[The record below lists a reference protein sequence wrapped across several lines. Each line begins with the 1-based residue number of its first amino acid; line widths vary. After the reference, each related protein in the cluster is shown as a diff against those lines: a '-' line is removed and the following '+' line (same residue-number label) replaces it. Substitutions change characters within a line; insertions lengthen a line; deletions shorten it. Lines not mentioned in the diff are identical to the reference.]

1 MLNLKTNSQPESRN
15 NADSHMRKLNSIAAN
30 SSFKLM
36 ESFMSVCIFF
46 LLFVFINKLC
56 LFNLYIMDVN
66 IQPMLITHKEHPL
79 SIACLF
85 YYSQARSRS
94 LPTAPQKHTQF
105 ACSVQFTFSPLPPV
119 TNQTDFISCKFSGFF
134 LFSPIV
140 TCCGYRCG
148 GW

>member
-1 MLNLKTNSQPESRN
+1 MLTVTWGNWTQLLQILPSNWWNRSW
-15 NADSHMRKLNSIAAN
+15 A
-30 SSFKLM
+30 FV
-36 ESFMSVCIFF
+36 FFF
-46 LLFVFINKLC
+46 LLFFFINKLC
-56 LFNLYIMDVN
+56 LFHLYIMDVN

-148 GW
+148 GWWTRGLTHSMG